1 MKKNKVVALMSIG
14 VLIVSLVNG
23 PIVIQAVETT
33 SDSQTQNDDT
43 RQPIQQVNSFLGSQL
58 LTYKKA
64 QQKMMRRLSLQQHS
78 IHLT

>member
-43 RQPIQQVNSFLGSQL
+43 RQPNTASEQFLGSQL
-58 LTYKKA
+58 LTHKKA
-64 QQKMMRRLSLQQHS
+64 QQKMMRRLSLQQPS